1 MLRYIWF
8 DLDETL
14 YPPTSGLMS
23 AVGKRMREYLEQEYA
38 LSPEQAHALQVRY
51 WREHGTTLRGLMLER
66 AIDPHHFLDYAHDVD
81 VAQYLEPNP
90 PLRAQLQQIPYR
102 KVIVTNADVPHAER
116 VLARLGIADQFQR
129 VFDIEFFEY
138 ECKPARSAY
147 ERVLR
152 ALDARGDECLL
163 IEDTARNLD
172 TARELGIHTILLM
185 HPPAP
190 AQAPDAW
197 LDPAAQNRPTE
208 CPTTAD
214 LCLDDILQV
223 NAAIA
228 TLASQTL

>member
-1 MLRYIWF
+1 
-8 DLDETL
+8 
-14 YPPTSGLMS
+14 
-23 AVGKRMREYLEQEYA
+23 
-38 LSPEQAHALQVRY
+38 
-51 WREHGTTLRGLMLER
+51 
-66 AIDPHHFLDYAHDVD
+66 
-81 VAQYLEPNP
+81 

-102 KVIVTNADVPHAER
+102 KGIVTNEDVPHAKR

-197 LDPAAQNRPTE
+197 LDPAAQNKPTE
-208 CPTTAD
+208 CPATAE
-214 LCLDDILQV
+214 LCMDDILQV